1 MAVKIVTDS
10 VSDIT
15 PEMAKELGITV
26 VPLYVRFGDKVY
38 RDRIEMSTEQFY
50 QRLVSETAGPSTTQ
64 PTPNDFATIYTKLGK
79 ESEDILV
86 IVLSKKLSGTYESA
100 LAAKKMVDKKL
111 RITVIDSEMAVMG
124 LGLIVIAAAKAAK
137 NGATLDELTRIT
149 QQSMKRVHPIMYFDT
164 LKFLAKGGRIG
175 KAQGLLG
182 ALLSFK
188 PILTMKDGEVS
199 PVTRVRSRN
208 AGLEYLYNHAA
219 AFTKVEEMAVEYA
232 TTPEDADQ
240 LIKRLSSIFP
250 KVTIYKSTI
259 GSVVGTY
266 AGPGVVAVTVLEAE
280 K

>member
-1 MAVKIVTDS
+1 
-10 VSDIT
+10 
-15 PEMAKELGITV
+15 
-26 VPLYVRFGDKVY
+26 
-38 RDRIEMSTEQFY
+38 
-50 QRLVSETAGPSTTQ
+50 
-64 PTPNDFATIYTKLGK
+64 
-79 ESEDILV
+79 
-86 IVLSKKLSGTYESA
+86 
-100 LAAKKMVDKKL
+100 
-111 RITVIDSEMAVMG
+111 
-124 LGLIVIAAAKAAK
+124 
-137 NGATLDELTRIT
+137 
-149 QQSMKRVHPIMYFDT
+149 MYFDT

-219 AFTKVEEMAVEYA
+219 AFTKVEKMAVEYA